1 MRGRCYLAKLTL
13 ASLSSY
19 LDIKWSKN
27 PRFTNNIK
35 HVAHVGHVRLVKSIA
50 VWRFHVVFT
59 FRVGYSWTLRA
70 MDSCD
75 AVSCTAILVL
85 WFFLWLFVFCF
96 FFSLSAAAS
105 VLTTAPWCHGVSTDR
120 VGLCLRCCSHLKWL
134 QSETF
139 KVKYSMLFTCML
151 SYFFWPL
158 QGPFLLCT
166 QVQNTH
172 MHKQG
177 LYTCINVCSDVRV
190 RGLPLRM
197 VGQLVKGS
205 ALCSRAPG

>member
-1 MRGRCYLAKLTL
+1 MTVSRSFYLQGGIF
-13 ASLSSY
+13 
-19 LDIKWSKN
+19 LDFESHGQLWCCLLH
-27 PRFTNNIK
+27 RHLGF
-35 HVAHVGHVRLVKSIA
+35 
-50 VWRFHVVFT
+50 VVF
-59 FRVGYSWTLRA
+59 
-70 MDSCD
+70 
-75 AVSCTAILVL
+75 LVVVC
-85 WFFLWLFVFCF
+85 FLF

-158 QGPFLLCT
+158 QGPFSLHFYCT